1 MAFKLKGFPK
11 IQGTLSARQR
21 DELAGDKPGDALGV
35 SNEAKQNSLQEH
47 LGEKTIKPTKPSK
60 PSNPGDALGIT
71 QEARRNPDL
80 MHLEEYLEFK
90 GKKPMKLGTN
100 KPAEPSRPAEPGY
113 KNIPESMR
121 PPMPTNDDT
130 VEGMT
135 QFEYDAKG
143 ALKPVLDVHGNIVDK
158 VRTAKGKIGGKIK
171 KKAGD
176 IYDYFTEK

>member
-21 DELAGDKPGDALGV
+21 NELGGEALG
-35 SNEAKQNSLQEH
+35 A
-47 LGEKTIKPTKPSK
+47 
-60 PSNPGDALGIT
+60 T

-80 MHLEEYLEFK
+80 MSLEEYVESK
-90 GKKPMKLGTN
+90 GEKPRMNSGTN
-100 KPAEPSRPAEPGY
+100 KPSNLLAPVAPSRPAEKPPVEASRPAEPGY

-121 PPMPTNDDT
+121 PPMPTNNDK

-135 QFEYDAKG
+135 QFEYDART
-143 ALKPVLDVHGNIVDK
+143 ALKPVLDARGNIIDK
-158 VRTAKGKIGGKIK
+158 VKTTKKNVGDKIK

>member
-21 DELAGDKPGDALGV
+21 NELGGEALG
-35 SNEAKQNSLQEH
+35 A
-47 LGEKTIKPTKPSK
+47 
-60 PSNPGDALGIT
+60 T

-80 MHLEEYLEFK
+80 MSLEEYVESK
-90 GKKPMKLGTN
+90 GEKPKARPSRPAAPIAPSR
-100 KPAEPSRPAEPGY
+100 PAEPTPPVEASRPAEPGY

-121 PPMPTNDDT
+121 PPMPNNNNK

-135 QFEYDAKG
+135 QFEYDAKT
-143 ALKPVLDVHGNIVDK
+143 ALKPVLDARGNMIDK
-158 VRTAKGKIGGKIK
+158 VRTTKKNVGDKIK

>member
-1 MAFKLKGFPK
+1 MGKFKLKGFPK

-21 DELAGDKPGDALGV
+21 DELGGDALGV
-35 SNEAKQNSLQEH
+35 
-47 LGEKTIKPTKPSK
+47 
-60 PSNPGDALGIT
+60 T

-80 MHLEEYLEFK
+80 MSLEQYLEEKDPVE
-90 GKKPMKLGTN
+90 GRIP
-100 KPAEPSRPAEPGY
+100 EPGY

-158 VRTAKGKIGGKIK
+158 VRTTKKNVGDKIK

>member
-1 MAFKLKGFPK
+1 MGKFKLKGFPK

-21 DELAGDKPGDALGV
+21 DELGGEALG
-35 SNEAKQNSLQEH
+35 A
-47 LGEKTIKPTKPSK
+47 
-60 PSNPGDALGIT
+60 T

-80 MHLEEYLEFK
+80 MHLEEYLKFK
-90 GKKPMKLGTN
+90 GEKPPMNSGTN
-100 KPAEPSRPAEPGY
+100 KPTEPSRPAEPGY

-121 PPMPTNDDT
+121 PPMPNNNDK

-135 QFEYDAKG
+135 QFEYDAKK
-143 ALKPVLDVHGNIVDK
+143 ALKPVLDVHGNIVEK
-158 VRTAKGKIGGKIK
+158 VRTTKKNVGDKIK